1 MSTEAQKKA
10 NRKYREKHKPVQFAI
25 QYKTDKIEGLR
36 LKAYLSKTGKSA
48 NAYIKELIQ
57 DDLDMMNI
65 PYPDNADDN
74 DNTDNIDNIDNIDGN
89 DSL

>member
-1 MSTEAQKKA
+1 MQNESQKKAQKKY
-10 NRKYREKHKPVQFAI
+10 NKKSLTFAI
-25 QYKTDKIEGLR
+25 CYRPNDIAEGLR
-36 LKAYLSKTGKSA
+36 LKAYLAQTGKSA

-57 DDLDMMNI
+57 DDLDMLNV

-74 DNTDNIDNIDNIDGN
+74 DNTDNTDDN

>member
-1 MSTEAQKKA
+1 MKRTEAQKRADKA
-10 NRKYREKHKPVQFAI
+10 YNKKSITISICYRPAEIA
-25 QYKTDKIEGLR
+25 EGLR
-36 LKAYLSKTGKSA
+36 LKAYLAGTGKSA

-74 DNTDNIDNIDNIDGN
+74 DNTDNTDNINNDN